1 MNAAGRAK
9 SDYSKGNSAFWPRSS
24 ALLGV
29 TGGLLA
35 LAAIGALL
43 LIVSDFQ
50 TLYQVKV
57 LTVVEKTVVGHDQH
71 SFAMLLFGVAALAM
85 SLGTSFGGY
94 ARPAM
99 AAVALLG
106 VVALLIALIGDLP
119 DVNST
124 GVVGQNYA
132 YASVG
137 AKIGFWMETVGA
149 VALIFSGA
157 SMLLLSLSTGPR
169 KTGPRAGR
177 EQSQQSPAAAGAA
190 VSRPIDAEDAG
201 WL

>member
-1 MNAAGRAK
+1 MNAASRAK
-9 SDYSKGNSAFWPRSS
+9 SDYSKGNSGFWPGSS
-24 ALLGV
+24 ALVGV
-29 TGGLLA
+29 SGGLLA

-43 LIVSDFQ
+43 LIVSEFQ

-71 SFAMLLFGVAALAM
+71 SFAVLLVGLAALAM
-85 SLGTSFGGY
+85 SLGVAFAGR

-124 GVVGQNYA
+124 GVIGQNYSN
-132 YASVG
+132 ASVS

-157 SMLLLSLSTGPR
+157 SMLLLSLSTGQR
-169 KTGPRAGR
+169 DRRPRAGR
-177 EQSQQSPAAAGAA
+177 EQSPAAAGAA

>member
-1 MNAAGRAK
+1 MSAADRAGL
-9 SDYSKGNSAFWPRSS
+9 DYSKGNSASWADSS
-24 ALLGV
+24 ALRGASR
-29 TGGLLA
+29 GLLA

-57 LTVVEKTVVGHDQH
+57 LTVIEKTVVGHEQH
-71 SFAMLLFGVAALAM
+71 SFAVLLVGLAALAM
-85 SLGTSFGGY
+85 SLSVAFAGR

-99 AAVALLG
+99 AAIALLG

-124 GVVGQNYA
+124 GVIGQNYA
-132 YASVG
+132 YASVS

-157 SMLLLSLSTGPR
+157 SMLLLSLSPGSR
-169 KTGPRAGR
+169 DRRAHAR
-177 EQSQQSPAAAGAA
+177 RQPSPAAAGAA
-190 VSRPIDAEDAG
+190 PSRPVDAEDAG

>member
-1 MNAAGRAK
+1 MSAASRAK
-9 SDYSKGNSAFWPRSS
+9 SDYSKGNSGLWPGSS
-24 ALLGV
+24 ALLGLS
-29 TGGLLA
+29 GGLLA

-57 LTVVEKTVVGHDQH
+57 LTVVEKRVVGHDQH
-71 SFAMLLFGVAALAM
+71 SYALLLIGLAALAM
-85 SLGTSFGGY
+85 GVGVAIAGR

-106 VVALLIALIGDLP
+106 VVALLIALIGDS
-119 DVNST
+119 ST
-124 GVVGQNYA
+124 GVIGQNYSD
-132 YASVG
+132 ASVS
-137 AKIGFWMETVGA
+137 AEIGFWMETVGA

-157 SMLLLSLSTGPR
+157 SMLLLSLSAGPR
-169 KTGPRAGR
+169 EQRTRATR
-177 EQSQQSPAAAGAA
+177 EQGQAAAGAA
-190 VSRPIDAEDAG
+190 ASRPVDAEDAG

>member
-1 MNAAGRAK
+1 MSVPGRAEA
-9 SDYSKGNSAFWPRSS
+9 DYSKGNWGFWPGSS
-24 ALLGV
+24 GLRGV
-29 TGGLLA
+29 SGGLLA

-71 SFAMLLFGVAALAM
+71 SFAMLLIGLAALAM
-85 SLGTSFGGY
+85 SLGIAFAGR
-94 ARPAM
+94 ARTAM

-124 GVVGQNYA
+124 GVIGQNYSN
-132 YASVG
+132 ASVS
-137 AKIGFWMETVGA
+137 AKIGFWTETVGA

-157 SMLLLSLSTGPR
+157 SMLLLSLSTGQR
-169 KTGPRAGR
+169 DRRPRAGR
-177 EQSQQSPAAAGAA
+177 EQSPAAAGAA
-190 VSRPIDAEDAG
+190 VNRPIDAEDAG
-201 WL
+201 WF

>member
-1 MNAAGRAK
+1 MSAAGRADA
-9 SDYSKGNSAFWPRSS
+9 DYSKGNSAFWAGSS
-24 ALLGV
+24 ALRGV
-29 TGGLLA
+29 SGGLLM

-71 SFAMLLFGVAALAM
+71 SFAMLLIGLAALAM
-85 SLGTSFGGY
+85 SLGVAFAGR
-94 ARPAM
+94 ARAAM

-106 VVALLIALIGDLP
+106 LVALLIALIGELP

-124 GVVGQNYA
+124 GVIGQNYSD
-132 YASVG
+132 ASVS

-149 VALIFSGA
+149 VALLFSGA
-157 SMLLLSLSTGPR
+157 SMLVLTLSAGPR
-169 KTGPRAGR
+169 ERRPRAGR
-177 EQSQQSPAAAGAA
+177 EQSRAAAGAGT
-190 VSRPIDAEDAG
+190 SPPIDAEDAG